1 MIALLPLK
9 ALLVRVMLVS
19 KGMSVGDSFHDR
31 STAES
36 NEARLTECVAQSC
49 FGGKGGKPRQI

>member
-1 MIALLPLK
+1 M
-9 ALLVRVMLVS
+9 S

-36 NEARLTECVAQSC
+36 DEARLTECVAQSC
-49 FGGKGGKPRQI
+49 FGSKGGEPRQI